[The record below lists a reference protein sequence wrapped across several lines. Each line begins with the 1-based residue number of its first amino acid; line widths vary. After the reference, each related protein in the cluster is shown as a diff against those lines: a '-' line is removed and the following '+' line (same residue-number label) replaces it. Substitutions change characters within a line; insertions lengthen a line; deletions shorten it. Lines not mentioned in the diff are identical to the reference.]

1 MVRYA
6 IVRYTR
12 EEVCFADGKEMAQ
25 VIAQVYANK
34 DYDSIESWYTIEP
47 DHVY

>member
-1 MVRYA
+1 MVRYV

-12 EEVCFADGKEMAQ
+12 EEVCFVDGEGMAR
-25 VIAQVYANK
+25 ALARAYANK
-34 DYDSIESWYTIEP
+34 DYDDVEAWYTIEP

>member
-1 MVRYA
+1 MVRYV

-12 EEVCFADGKEMAQ
+12 EEVCFVDGKEMAQ
-25 VIAQVYANK
+25 AIAKGYAK
-34 DYDSIESWYTIEP
+34 RDYDDIESWYTIEP